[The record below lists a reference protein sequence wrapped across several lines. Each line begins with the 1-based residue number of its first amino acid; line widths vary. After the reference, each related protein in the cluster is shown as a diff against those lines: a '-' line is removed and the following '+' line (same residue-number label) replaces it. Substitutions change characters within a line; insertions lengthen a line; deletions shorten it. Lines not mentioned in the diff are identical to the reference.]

1 MSNALIVHKAH
12 LPKSLLSVR
21 AAQYVR
27 MSTDRQHYSIQNQA
41 AVIAAYA
48 HAHHLTLVRT
58 YKDEGESGLLIK
70 NRTGLLQL
78 LEDVERNQADF
89 GHLLVY
95 DVSRWGRFQDV
106 DESAHYE
113 FVCRRAGIKV
123 AYCAEQFENDGSMLA
138 SIVKNIKR
146 VMAAEYSR
154 ELSAKV
160 YAGQCRF
167 ARLGYKPCG
176 RAGYALVREL
186 VDEKMQTRR
195 VMKKGERK
203 YILTDHIRIRPGD
216 PMEIAVVKWIF
227 QRFLE
232 VKSETVIAWE
242 LNQKRLV
249 SSTGA
254 AWTRAAVGTVLR
266 NESYIGN
273 LIFNR
278 KSQKLRQ
285 AAVRNPPEQWIRSEG
300 CIEPIIDR
308 EVFFTARSIM
318 ENRRVDLSEQ
328 EMLVRLRK
336 TLLKEGRLT
345 PAIIDRTPGLPCA
358 ATCQTHFGNFRN
370 LYRLLG
376 YTPKRNYEFLDARP
390 FWSELR
396 AKLIEQAAAA
406 IKAAGGRVSSGG
418 WSHCL
423 RVSGS
428 VCVSVRAAR
437 WSRGQKPTHA
447 PYWSIEREACL
458 PDGWIAAIRLAEHN
472 QTVLDYV
479 LLPTDGKVK
488 RTIRFSEAARA
499 RRGIARFKTANGLV
513 QAITRRLTKADP
525 TTHTLRTRGRRRPKA
540 MQSRTRKIH
549 RRR

>member
-12 LPKSLLSVR
+12 LPKALLGVR

-27 MSTDRQHYSIQNQA
+27 MSTDRQQYSIQNQA

-48 HAHHLTLVRT
+48 HAHNFTLVRT

-70 NRTGLLQL
+70 NRAGLLQL
-78 LEDVERNQADF
+78 LEDVESKQADF

-95 DVSRWGRFQDV
+95 DISRWGRFQDV

-176 RAGYALVREL
+176 RAGYALVRQL
-186 VDEKMQTRR
+186 VDEKMQTRG
-195 VMKKGERK
+195 VMKTGDRK
-203 YILTDHIRIRPGD
+203 YILTDHIRIKPGD
-216 PMEIAVVKWIF
+216 PEEIAVVKWIF
-227 QRFLE
+227 ERFLE
-232 VKSETVIAWE
+232 VRSETVIAWE
-242 LNQKRLV
+242 LNQEGLV

-254 AWTRAAVGTVLR
+254 PWTRAAVGIVLR

-285 AAVRNPPEQWIRSEG
+285 AAVKNPPEQWIRSEG

-308 EVFFTARSIM
+308 EVFFSVRKII
-318 ENRRVDLSEQ
+318 EQRRVDLSEE

-336 TLLKEGRLT
+336 TLLREGRLT
-345 PAIIDRTPGLPCA
+345 PTIIDRTPGLPCS
-358 ATCQTHFGNFRN
+358 ATCQTHFGNLRN

-376 YTPKRNYEFLDARP
+376 YTPKRNYEFLDSRP
-390 FWSELR
+390 VWTELR
-396 AKLIEQAAAA
+396 SKLVEQAAAA
-406 IKAAGGRVSSGG
+406 IKAAGGRISSGG
-418 WSHCL
+418 WSDCL
-423 RVSGS
+423 RVNETTCLSA
-428 VCVSVRAAR
+428 RAAR
-437 WSRGQKPTHA
+437 WTPGRRPSHA
-447 PYWSIEREACL
+447 PLWSIEREACL
-458 PDGWIAAIRLAEHN
+458 PEGWIAAVRLSEHN
-472 QTVLDYV
+472 KAVLDYV

-499 RRGIARFKTANGLV
+499 RRGILRFKTAKGLV
-513 QAITRRLTKADP
+513 QAIIRRLLKTRPAPKARQGPRSD
-525 TTHTLRTRGRRRPKA
+525 RPKA
-540 MQSRTRKIH
+540 
-549 RRR
+549 RRSKGRNVRARR

>member
-1 MSNALIVHKAH
+1 MSTALIVHRAH
-12 LPKSLLSVR
+12 LPRALLNVR

-27 MSTDRQHYSIQNQA
+27 MSTDRQQYSIQNQA

-48 HAHHLTLVRT
+48 HAHNLTLVRT

-78 LEDVERNQADF
+78 LEDVENQQADF
-89 GHLLVY
+89 GHLLVF

-160 YAGQCRF
+160 YAGQCRL

-186 VDEKMQTRR
+186 VDENMKTRR

-216 PMEIAVVKWIF
+216 PMEIAVVRWIF
-227 QRFLE
+227 GRFLE
-232 VKSETVIAWE
+232 VRSETVIAWE
-242 LNQKRLV
+242 LNQKELV

-254 AWTRAAVGTVLR
+254 PWTRAAVGIVLR

-285 AAVRNPPEQWIRSEG
+285 AAVKNPPEQWIRSEG

-308 EVFFTARSIM
+308 ELFIRVRKII
-318 ENRRVDLSEQ
+318 EERRVDLTEE

-336 TLLKEGRLT
+336 TLIKEGRLT
-345 PAIIDRTPGLPCA
+345 PAIIDRTAGLPCS

-390 FWSELR
+390 VWSKLR
-396 AKLIEQAAAA
+396 AKLVEQAAAA
-406 IKAAGGRVSSGG
+406 IEAAGGHVSSGG
-418 WSHCL
+418 WSDCL
-423 RVSGS
+423 RVNRT
-428 VCVSVRAAR
+428 VCLSVRAAR
-437 WSRGQKPTHA
+437 WTPRRKPSHA
-447 PYWSIEREACL
+447 PHWSIEREACL
-458 PDGWIAAIRLAEHN
+458 PDGWIAAIRLSEHN
-472 QTVLDYV
+472 KAILDYV

-499 RRGIARFKTANGLV
+499 RRGILRFKTATGLV
-513 QAITRRLTKADP
+513 KAIARRLAGARSTSQAAPGAQGKPRATP
-525 TTHTLRTRGRRRPKA
+525 SKTRLSHGRRR
-540 MQSRTRKIH
+540 
-549 RRR
+549 

>member
-12 LPKSLLSVR
+12 LPKTLLNVR

-27 MSTDRQHYSIQNQA
+27 MSTDRQQYSIQNQA

-48 HAHHLTLVRT
+48 HAHNLTLVRT

-78 LEDVERNQADF
+78 FEDVENDQADF

-95 DVSRWGRFQDV
+95 DISRWGRFQDV

-176 RAGYALVREL
+176 QAGYALVREL

-195 VMKKGERK
+195 IMKKGERK
-203 YILTDHIRIRPGD
+203 YILTDHIRIRPG
-216 PMEIAVVKWIF
+216 PPNEVAVVRWMF

-232 VKSETVIAWE
+232 IRCETVIAWE

-254 AWTRAAVGTVLR
+254 PWSRAAVGTVLR

-278 KSQKLRQ
+278 KSKKLRQ
-285 AAVRNPPEQWIRSEG
+285 SAVMNPPEQWIRSEG

-308 EVFFTARSIM
+308 EVFFEVRKII
-318 ENRRVDLSEQ
+318 EERRVDISEE

-345 PAIIDRTPGLPCA
+345 PAIIDRTPGLPCS
-358 ATCQTHFGNFRN
+358 ATCQTHFGNLRN

-376 YTPKRNYEFLDARP
+376 YSPKRNYEFLDSRP
-390 FWSELR
+390 VWSELR
-396 AKLIEQAAAA
+396 SKLVEQVAAA
-406 IKAAGGRVSSGG
+406 IKAAGARVSSGG
-418 WSHCL
+418 WSNCL
-423 RVSGS
+423 RINGKA
-428 VCVSVRAAR
+428 CLSVRAAR
-437 WSRGQKPTHA
+437 WTPGQKPTHA

-472 QTVLDYV
+472 KTVLDYV

-488 RTIRFSEAARA
+488 RTIRFSESVCG
-499 RRGIARFKTANGLV
+499 RRGILRFKSANGLIH
-513 QAITRRLTKADP
+513 AIARCLVGPEPTSNTKSERASRSKAARSKARHSYRRL
-525 TTHTLRTRGRRRPKA
+525 
-540 MQSRTRKIH
+540 
-549 RRR
+549 